1 MNDEV
6 DSVHPDHL
14 RVVSIGSLAI
24 FYNLPYRPYRPQ
36 FFYQDDYWR
45 PDLQIVPPRARDVFI

>member
-1 MNDEV
+1 MNDEI

-36 FFYQDDYWR
+36 FFYQDDY
-45 PDLQIVPPRARDVFI
+45 